1 MVQAE
6 RDAYPTTTSLPY
18 EGRKPLFIS
27 AIFLKENC
35 LWPRPQSG
43 LLLLL
48 LLKRKSFR
56 HAPGW
61 FSLMEGK
68 RSDSVSLIYGGHS
81 FIQSSL
87 NLLHWGSFGTKASG
101 DGEQPLNSHHQT
113 SHSLSDYS
121 YCLSCTPFQIDNSL
135 SSSCSSRFKL
145 SRLRSSPSKYI
156 LFHLSGGWQP
166 LLLNPGSGSDVPTPR

>member
-1 MVQAE
+1 MPILLQ
-6 RDAYPTTTSLPY
+6 
-18 EGRKPLFIS
+18 PLFLMRGGNLFAFPLSFWKRI
-27 AIFLKENC
+27 AYTLR
-35 LWPRPQSG
+35 PRPVRGS
-43 LLLLL
+43 LIVLLL

-61 FSLMEGK
+61 WKIMEGK

-81 FIQSSL
+81 FIQSSFH
-87 NLLHWGSFGTKASG
+87 LLHWGSFGTKASG

-121 YCLSCTPFQIDNSL
+121 YCLSCTPFQIDNRI
-135 SSSCSSRFKL
+135 SSSSSSRFKL
-145 SRLRSSPSKYI
+145 SRLRSSPSKSI

-166 LLLNPGSGSDVPTPR
+166 LLLNPGSGSDVPTHR